1 MINKTNTEIIFDKN
15 IFIFDPLWS
24 GHQPTYFKY
33 FIKYI
38 LELGYQVYAFCPDPI
53 GVNKWV
59 SNNVCS
65 NKMFDSF
72 YFSDNE
78 NIFLKQKSL
87 NNTFHVYTRW
97 LSVLKKLI

>member
-1 MINKTNTEIIFDKN
+1 MINETNGEIIFDKN
-15 IFIFDPLWS
+15 IFLFDLLWS
-24 GHQPTYFKY
+24 GHHPTYFKY

-38 LELGYQVYAFCPDPI
+38 LELGCQVYAFCPDPV

-59 SNNVCS
+59 NNNVCS

-78 NIFLKQKSL
+78 KIFFKTKKFKQYISCIYAVI
-87 NNTFHVYTRW
+87 TII
-97 LSVLKKLI
+97 KKN